1 RPRLRGAP
9 PPPRGGARGGAARA
23 GGQLRVWR
31 GRADRIECAGQA
43 EGSRRGADGRPDA
56 PTGTVVELPRGFRPG
71 PHCHSRGTPVPPD
84 YVPKP
89 FHCDVAHLDGA
100 VRLSPRGDLDMGSV
114 PILEERLRSALNG
127 GGKQLVIDLRGLE
140 F

>member
-1 RPRLRGAP
+1 M
-9 PPPRGGARGGAARA
+9 
-23 GGQLRVWR
+23 
-31 GRADRIECAGQA
+31 
-43 EGSRRGADGRPDA
+43 
-56 PTGTVVELPRGFRPG
+56 
-71 PHCHSRGTPVPPD
+71 PPD

-89 FHCDVAHLDGA
+89 FHCDVAHLDGT

-140 F
+140 FMDSTGLTMLTRWSRGAEQDGYELALVRGEDRIHRLFEITGMVAFFTFVDG